1 MPEFRGMSDAVR
13 QLEPKALWG
22 RFADLNAI
30 PRPSGKEEAV
40 CQWITGLAQS
50 HGLDVSSDEVG
61 NVLVRKPATAG
72 MEDRKTVI
80 LQSHVDMVC
89 QKNNDT
95 DFDFDT
101 EGIRMAVDGDWVR
114 AEGTTLGADNGLG
127 VATMLA
133 IMESTNAPHPPLE
146 LLFTIDEETGM
157 TGALELKQGWMKGE
171 ILLNL
176 DTEDDREIGIGCAG
190 GIDLGFSG
198 QLPTT
203 APRAAHGIVVEVK
216 GGSGGHSGMDIH
228 KGIANANKLLVRV
241 LREMMLSE
249 TGGSTTLSA
258 MDGGGLRNA
267 IPREARA
274 TVASGHTAADWSQKL
289 QGLVTDIQAEYRTT
303 DPSLSVSFH
312 AVDTPGQVLEDAA
325 GSTLL
330 AALDFCPNGIDRMSP
345 DIEGLVQTSNN
356 VARIALKDGAAEV
369 HCLTRSSVDTE
380 KMDLARR
387 IEAGFDLAGL
397 NASRG
402 GAYPGWTP
410 DPDSEVV
417 RMMADLYRE
426 LHGHEPLVLACH
438 AGLECGILGSRYPNL
453 DMVSFGPTILG
464 AHSPDERASV
474 SSVHKYWAWF
484 LESLA
489 RTPHSA

>member
-1 MPEFRGMSDAVR
+1 MSEAVR
-13 QLEPKALWG
+13 QLEPSALWQ

-30 PRPSGKEEAV
+30 PRPSGKEAAV
-40 CQWITGLAQS
+40 CEWITGLARGA
-50 HGLDVSSDEVG
+50 GLEVSSDGVG

-95 DFDFDT
+95 EFDFDT
-101 EGIRMAVDGDWVR
+101 EGIRMTVDGDWVK

-133 IMESTNAPHPPLE
+133 LMESEDVPHPPLE

-157 TGALELKQGWMKGE
+157 TGALELQQNWMTGQ

-190 GIDLGFSG
+190 GIDLSFSG
-198 QLPTT
+198 NLSTQPGTGE
-203 APRAAHGIVVEVK
+203 HGVIVEVK

-228 KGIANANKLLVRV
+228 KGIANANKLVVRV
-241 LREMMLSE
+241 VREMEGAGSE
-249 TGGSTTLSA
+249 SA
-258 MDGGGLRNA
+258 SVELAGLDGGGLRNA

-274 TVASGHTAADWSQKL
+274 TMACDVPASEWARRMSKLVAELK
-289 QGLVTDIQAEYRTT
+289 AEYRTT
-303 DPSLSVSFH
+303 DSDLEVVFHETGVPETVLAGEAQFALLS
-312 AVDTPGQVLEDAA
+312 
-325 GSTLL
+325 
-330 AALDFCPNGIDRMSP
+330 ALDACPNGIDRMSP
-345 DIEGLVQTSNN
+345 DIPGLVQTSNN
-356 VARIALKDGAAEV
+356 LARIKLDSGTVEV

-380 KMDLARR
+380 KLDLARR
-387 IEAGFDLAGL
+387 IEAGFGMAGL
-397 NASRG
+397 NSSRG

-426 LHGHEPLVLACH
+426 LHQEEPLVLACH
-438 AGLECGILGSRYPNL
+438 AGLECGILGSRYPGL

-474 SSVHKYWAWF
+474 SSVRKYWAWL
-484 LESLA
+484 LEALV
-489 RTPHSA
+489 RTPARA

>member
-1 MPEFRGMSDAVR
+1 MSDAIR
-13 QLEPKALWG
+13 HLEPVALWG

-30 PRPSGKEEAV
+30 PRASGKEEAV
-40 CQWITGLAQS
+40 CAWITGLAQS
-50 HGLDVSSDEVG
+50 KGLEVSSDDVG
-61 NVLVRKPATAG
+61 NVLVCKPASAG

-80 LQSHVDMVC
+80 LQSHVDMVH

-95 DFDFDT
+95 AFDFDT
-101 EGIRMAVDGDWVR
+101 EGIRMFVDGDWVR

-133 IMESTNAPHPPLE
+133 LMESTDIAHPPLE

-157 TGALELKQGWMKGE
+157 TGALELKRNWMKGE

-198 QLPTT
+198 SMDTT
-203 APRAAHGIVVEVK
+203 TPNAAHGLSVVVK

-228 KGIANANKLLVRV
+228 KGIANANKLLIRV
-241 LREMMLSE
+241 LREME
-249 TGGSTTLSA
+249 TTLGQGA
-258 MDGGGLRNA
+258 VLALAGLDGGGLRNA
-267 IPREARA
+267 IPREAQA
-274 TVASGHTAADWSQKL
+274 VLSSSVAAAECQTRMADLIEQIK
-289 QGLVTDIQAEYRTT
+289 AEYKTT
-303 DPSLSVSFH
+303 DPALDIQIH
-312 AVDTPGQVLEDAA
+312 ATDAPA
-325 GSTLL
+325 STLTREAGQAL
-330 AALDFCPNGIDRMSP
+330 MAALDCCPNGIDRMSP
-345 DIEGLVQTSNN
+345 DIPGLVQTSNN
-356 VARIALKDGAAEV
+356 LARIRLADGNVEV

-387 IEAGFDLAGL
+387 IETGFQRAGL
-397 NASRG
+397 LASRG

-410 DPDSEVV
+410 DPSSEVV
-417 RMMADLYRE
+417 RMMTDLYRE
-426 LHGHEPLVLACH
+426 LHDEEPLVLACH
-438 AGLECGILGSRYPNL
+438 AGLECGILGSRYPGL

-474 SSVHKYWAWF
+474 SSTLKYWAW
-484 LESLA
+484 LKEALI
-489 RTPHSA
+489 RTPKQA

>member
-1 MPEFRGMSDAVR
+1 MSDSIR
-13 QLEPKALWG
+13 QLEPAVLWS

-30 PRPSGKEEAV
+30 PRASGKEEAV
-40 CQWITGLAQS
+40 CRWITGLAGQL
-50 HGLDVSSDEVG
+50 GLDVSSDDVG
-61 NVLVRKPATAG
+61 NVLVRKPATQG

-80 LQSHVDMVC
+80 LQSHVDMVH

-95 DFDFDT
+95 AFDFDT
-101 EGIRMAVDGDWVR
+101 EGIRMFIDGDWVR

-133 IMESTNAPHPPLE
+133 LMEATDVAHPALE
-146 LLFTIDEETGM
+146 FLFTIDEETGM
-157 TGALELKQGWMKGE
+157 TGALELKRDWMQGE

-198 QLPTT
+198 QLPTES
-203 APRAAHGIVVEVK
+203 ASGNEGILVEVK

-228 KGIANANKLLVRV
+228 KGIANANKVLVRV
-241 LREMMLSE
+241 LREMDGLS
-249 TGGSTTLSA
+249 GDHNVALATL
-258 MDGGGLRNA
+258 DGGGLRNA
-267 IPREARA
+267 IPREAKA
-274 TVASGHTAADWSQKL
+274 LLSADAPASSWAEKLSVLKAA
-289 QGLVTDIQAEYRTT
+289 IQAEYRTT
-303 DPSLSVSFH
+303 DPDINVILHHVDAPNEVLTRASSQALLS
-312 AVDTPGQVLEDAA
+312 
-325 GSTLL
+325 
-330 AALDFCPNGIDRMSP
+330 ALDFCPNGIDRMSP
-345 DIEGLVQTSNN
+345 DIPGLVQTSNN
-356 VARIALKDGAAEV
+356 VARIRLEAGAVEV

-387 IEAGFDLAGL
+387 IEAGFAMAGL
-397 NASRG
+397 SSSRG

-426 LHGHEPLVLACH
+426 LHQEEPLVLACH
-438 AGLECGILGSRYPNL
+438 AGLECGILGSRYPGL

-464 AHSPDERASV
+464 AHSPDERASIP
-474 SSVHKYWAWF
+474 SVNKYWAWL
-484 LESLA
+484 LEALA
-489 RTPHSA
+489 RTPKRA

>member
-1 MPEFRGMSDAVR
+1 MSEAVR
-13 QLEPKALWG
+13 QLEPSALWQ

-30 PRPSGKEEAV
+30 PRPSGKEAAV
-40 CQWITGLAQS
+40 CEWITGLARGA
-50 HGLDVSSDEVG
+50 GLEVSSDGVG

-95 DFDFDT
+95 EFDFET
-101 EGIRMAVDGDWVR
+101 EGIRMTVDGDWVK

-133 IMESTNAPHPPLE
+133 LMESEDVPHPPLE

-157 TGALELKQGWMKGE
+157 TGALELQQNWMTGQ

-198 QLPTT
+198 NLSTQPGTGE
-203 APRAAHGIVVEVK
+203 HGVIVEVK

-228 KGIANANKLLVRV
+228 KGLANANKLLVRV
-241 LREMMLSE
+241 LQEMAAREPHTELA
-249 TGGSTTLSA
+249 GL
-258 MDGGGLRNA
+258 DGGGLRNA
-267 IPREARA
+267 IPREAKA
-274 TVASGHTAADWSQKL
+274 TLSSSCSAADWAADL
-289 QGLVTDIQAEYRTT
+289 AELTTAIQAEYRTT
-303 DPSLSVSFH
+303 DPDLAIHFH
-312 AVDTPGQVLEDAA
+312 EVGVPDQVVPEEKAD
-325 GSTLL
+325 SLL
-330 AALDFCPNGIDRMSP
+330 AALDACPNGIDRMSP
-345 DIEGLVQTSNN
+345 DIPGLVQTSNN
-356 VARIALKDGAAEV
+356 LARILLEDGQVEA
-369 HCLTRSSVDTE
+369 HCLTRSSVDSE
-380 KMDLARR
+380 KMDFARR
-387 IEAGFDLAGL
+387 IEAPFRMAGL
-397 NASRG
+397 TPSRG

-410 DPDSEVV
+410 NPDSAVV
-417 RMMADLYRE
+417 QMMTELYRE
-426 LHGHEPLVLACH
+426 LHDEEPLVLACH
-438 AGLECGILGSRYPNL
+438 AGLECGILGSRYPGL

-474 SSVHKYWAWF
+474 SSTAKYWNWF
-484 LESLA
+484 QEALA
-489 RTPHSA
+489 RTPQN

>member
-1 MPEFRGMSDAVR
+1 MSDAIR
-13 QLEPKALWG
+13 QLEPTALWG

-30 PRPSGKEEAV
+30 PRASGKEEAV
-40 CQWITGLAQS
+40 CRWITDLATSAGLE
-50 HGLDVSSDEVG
+50 VSSDPVG
-61 NVLVRKPATAG
+61 NVLVRKPASPG

-80 LQSHVDMVC
+80 LQSHVDMVH

-95 DFDFDT
+95 AFDFDT
-101 EGIRMAVDGDWVR
+101 EGIRMRLDGDWVR

-133 IMESTNAPHPPLE
+133 LMESRDIPHPPLE

-157 TGALELKQGWMKGE
+157 TGALELQRDWMKGD

-198 QLPTT
+198 TLETCDSSGG
-203 APRAAHGIVVEVK
+203 HGVTVVVK

-228 KGIANANKLLVRV
+228 KGIANANKVLVRV
-241 LREMMLSE
+241 LRELE
-249 TGGSTTLSA
+249 DALDGGTGLELA
-258 MDGGGLRNA
+258 ALEGGGLRNA
-267 IPREARA
+267 IPREAQA
-274 TVASGHTAADWSQKL
+274 TVALSLPASDGKARVADLLGH
-289 QGLVTDIQAEYRTT
+289 IRAEYRTT
-303 DPSLSVSFH
+303 DPALDIQFLETSAPQRVLT
-312 AVDTPGQVLEDAA
+312 AEAGQA
-325 GSTLL
+325 LL
-330 AALDFCPNGIDRMSP
+330 ASLDCCPNGIDRMSP
-345 DIEGLVQTSNN
+345 DIPGLVQTSNN
-356 VARIALKDGAAEV
+356 VARIQLSEGQVEV

-387 IEAGFDLAGL
+387 IETGFQRAGL
-397 NASRG
+397 VASRG

-410 DPDSEVV
+410 DPKSEVV
-417 RMMADLYRE
+417 QMMAELYRE
-426 LHGHEPLVLACH
+426 LHGEEALVLACH
-438 AGLECGILGSRYPNL
+438 AGLECGILGSRYPGL

-474 SSVHKYWAWF
+474 SSTLKYWAW
-484 LESLA
+484 LKEALI
-489 RTPHSA
+489 RTPKRA

>member
-1 MPEFRGMSDAVR
+1 MSEAVR

-61 NVLVRKPATAG
+61 NVLVRKPATSG
-72 MEDRKTVI
+72 MENRKTVI

-95 DFDFDT
+95 EFDFDT
-101 EGIRMAVDGDWVR
+101 EGIRMTVDGDWVR
-114 AEGTTLGADNGLG
+114 AQGTTLGADNGLG

-133 IMESTNAPHPPLE
+133 IMESKNTPHPPLE

-198 QLPTT
+198 QLATT
-203 APRAAHGIVVEVK
+203 APQGAHGIVVEVK

-241 LREMMLSE
+241 LCEMGLSE
-249 TGGSTTLSA
+249 TGAAVELSD

-274 TVASGHTAADWSQKL
+274 TVASLHSAADWAQKL
-289 QGLVTDIQAEYRTT
+289 QGLIADIQAEYRTT
-303 DPSLSVSFH
+303 DPSLSVSFQT
-312 AVDTPGQVLEDAA
+312 VETPAQVLESAA

-356 VARIALKDGAAEV
+356 VARIALNNGAAEV

-387 IEAGFDLAGL
+387 IETGFALAGL
-397 NASRG
+397 DPSRG

-489 RTPHSA
+489 RTPHRA